1 MNESTVRKI
10 VKSTL
15 RNDVKPS
22 DESNRSG
29 AGRPLTYPKEAEN
42 ELVAWVLQ
50 LLDVHMPMS
59 VLALQE
65 KAKKVIRPHS
75 PSFGAS
81 GGWVEKFFARQQL
94 SLPNRTSVSQKLRRQ
109 LEGVLTK
116 FYEDPGRFIRI
127 GKYPRSLVGN
137 MDETP
142 AFFDMVPSKSICKT
156 GSKECIVRTSGREK
170 KHVTIVLSTTAD
182 GKMLPPMIIFKGK
195 TTKTIEKLRFPDGF
209 IVKTQAKAWMDEEL
223 MHVWLEDI
231 WLKHTKLMSQKLGLE
246 NSLLR
251 FEAFSAH
258 KTDKVEVKL
267 VQNKLDILMI
277 PAGCTS
283 KCQPI
288 DVCINKPFKANLR
301 KCWMGYVAKMI
312 DEKYDQIPPP
322 SHQHMV
328 DWVEEAYNDISSDI
342 RMVKR
347 SFDVCG
353 ITSTDKN
360 KVRNGSFYK
369 NCMENASKHI
379 EDEDD
384 IDEDDPFIL

>member
-1 MNESTVRKI
+1 
-10 VKSTL
+10 
-15 RNDVKPS
+15 
-22 DESNRSG
+22 
-29 AGRPLTYPKEAEN
+29 
-42 ELVAWVLQ
+42 
-50 LLDVHMPMS
+50 MPVS

-81 GGWVEKFFARQQL
+81 RGWMEKFFARHRS
-94 SLPNRTSVSQKLRRQ
+94 SLRNRTSVSQKLPQQ

-116 FYEDPGRFIRI
+116 FYEDAGRFTRI
-127 GKYPRSLVGN
+127 GKYPRSLVRN

-142 AFFDMVPSKSICKT
+142 AFFDMVSSKGICKT
-156 GSKECIVRTSGREK
+156 GSKECIVRTSGCEK
-170 KHVTIVLSTTAD
+170 KHVSIVLSATAD

-195 TTKTIEKLRFPDGF
+195 TTKTIEKLRVPDGF
-209 IVKTQAKAWMDEEL
+209 IVKIQAKAWMDEEL

-246 NSLLR
+246 NSLLT
-251 FEAFSAH
+251 FDAFSAH
-258 KTDKVEVKL
+258 KTDEVEAKL
-267 VQNKLDILMI
+267 EQNKSDILMI

-283 KCQPI
+283 KCQLM
-288 DVCINKPFKANLR
+288 DVCVNKPFKANIR
-301 KCWMGYVAKMI
+301 KCWVGYVAKMI
-312 DEKYDQIPPP
+312 DEKHDQIPPP
-322 SHQHMV
+322 SRQHMV
-328 DWVEEAYNDISSDI
+328 DWVEEAYNAISSDI
-342 RMVKR
+342 GMVKR

-369 NCMENASKHI
+369 SCMENASKNI
-379 EDEDD
+379 EDD